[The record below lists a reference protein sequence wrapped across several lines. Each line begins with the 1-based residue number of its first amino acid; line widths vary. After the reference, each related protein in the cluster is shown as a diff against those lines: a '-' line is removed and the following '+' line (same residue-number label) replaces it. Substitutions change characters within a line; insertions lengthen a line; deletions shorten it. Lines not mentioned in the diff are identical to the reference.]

1 MMKTNVVIT
10 SKDREL
16 FGITIRQET
25 KTGFLSISDLQKAY
39 EVAKWEHGWT
49 DRSVI
54 WIMQTNDFK
63 ERVFYLLENQGF
75 INERINSFMERVENE
90 GIAKTLKSIGV
101 YKTTGARETKQVM
114 ANPYI
119 WVLLAMELNPMIYA
133 KVIIWL
139 TDSLIFDR
147 IEAGKSYSPMNDAIK
162 KVLPNPE
169 YYKYAIAINEKI
181 FGKHFV
187 GMRNAASAEELRK
200 IARIEQFIISAIEMN
215 MITNEEQIFNA
226 IKTITV

>member
-1 MMKTNVVIT
+1 MKTNVIMT

-25 KTGFLSISDLQKAY
+25 KSGFLSISDLQKAY
-39 EVAKWEHGWT
+39 EIAKWEFGWSERRIET
-49 DRSVI
+49 
-54 WIMQTNDFK
+54 IMQTNDFK
-63 ERVFYLLENQGF
+63 ERVYYLLESQGF
-75 INERINSFMERVENE
+75 IKTGIHAFMEMVNNQ
-90 GIAKTLKSIGV
+90 GISKVLKTLGV

-114 ANPYI
+114 SNPYI

-162 KVLPNPE
+162 KIIPNPE

-181 FGKHFV
+181 FGRHYV
-187 GMRNAASAEELRK
+187 GMRNDASSQELKKISKIEE
-200 IARIEQFIISAIEMN
+200 FIISAIEMN
-215 MITNEEQIFNA
+215 MITSEEQIFKT
-226 IKTITV
+226 IKTMTV